1 MPSKPMEALQSEAWL
16 LRGISSIP
24 GELRLRK
31 GRLSFRAEYFGNAW
45 PFQTRRLE
53 RLLGKPGLAASL
65 ERGEARVL
73 FEWPLEEVTA
83 WCPWY
88 YFSGGLKLR
97 RAGVTLRLSLGQ
109 PANTE
114 VNLASSGTPLALGQA
129 AEHLGEVRRMR
140 HQGKRWLAALAAAKA
155 TGPGAG

>member
-1 MPSKPMEALQSEAWL
+1 MDALRSDAWL

-24 GELRLRK
+24 GELKLRE

-53 RLLGKPGLAASL
+53 RLLDRPGLAASL

-73 FEWPLEEVTA
+73 FDWPLDELTV

-88 YFSGGLKLR
+88 YFGGGLKLR

-114 VNLASSGTPLALGQA
+114 ANLGSSGTPLALGPA
-129 AEHLGEVRRMR
+129 AENLGEVRRMR
-140 HQGKRWLAALAAAKA
+140 RQGKRWLAALAAAKMP
-155 TGPGAG
+155 GPGAR